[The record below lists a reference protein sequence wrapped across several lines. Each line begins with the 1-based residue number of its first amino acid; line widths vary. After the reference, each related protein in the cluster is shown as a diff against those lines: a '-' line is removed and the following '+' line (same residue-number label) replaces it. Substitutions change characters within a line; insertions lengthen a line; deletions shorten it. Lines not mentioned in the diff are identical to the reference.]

1 MNKLLVIL
9 VAIIFSLSIE
19 SNAQKNEKATPFE
32 KIQFID
38 NIPYFMY
45 KDTWCEILKIEDVSI
60 NKFIEYAK
68 ESEPRKWKYAIV
80 RYTHYIMDDF
90 DIHVKDKVSV
100 SFKRKGEILTRNLKL
115 KKENRDLATKFY
127 LENIGLN
134 RINRKHS
141 IAIPADYLYLNT
153 RLDGYVKT
161 KSNWLSNDEAL
172 HDLEHLEWQIKNNYS
187 YVNLR
192 GFNYSLGIDAI
203 IADLKDGIS
212 KRDFAMQIKMFM
224 ANFGDGHS
232 RVSMKYIFTKKE
244 LGRLPFQII
253 KNGKEF
259 YAVSGKEH
267 DFYNKKFPILKS
279 INGFDLP
286 YLYNIAERFI
296 PKTTCKFVERNTL
309 EYLDNIKFI
318 LALAGQKDIKS
329 LDIELSNGDIVY
341 REKIKI
347 NNYKYYPL
355 LKRFRL
361 KKEVIGNN
369 IGYLAFNRHM
379 YSSKKFISALH
390 KSMDSLK
397 NTNGLIIDIRGN
409 GGGSRKPLLALLPYF
424 IKKPVVVNVARYR
437 IDVAA
442 DVHPINGYL
451 DYRFSYPESYS
462 GFSKEEKE
470 SIKEFKKYFNPTRLI
485 SNKKYTDY
493 HYALVSP
500 NINETSYF
508 YSKDVIVLV
517 DEGCFSA
524 SDIFAAGIRLGD
536 NVKLLGNT
544 TGGGSGGSQKR
555 ILPNSN
561 IKVKLSSMFSYQ
573 PDGATYDSHGVVPD
587 FQVNYTLD
595 DRLGKTDSQ
604 LKKAMFILNR
614 K

>member
-9 VAIIFSLSIE
+9 VTIIFALSME
-19 SNAQKNEKATPFE
+19 SNAQRNEKATPFE

-38 NIPYFMY
+38 DIPYFMY
-45 KDTWCEILKIEDVSI
+45 EDTWCEILKIEDVSI
-60 NKFIEYAK
+60 NKFIECAK
-68 ESEPRKWKYAIV
+68 DYKPRDWKYAIV
-80 RYTHYIMDDF
+80 RYTHYIMDYF
-90 DIHVKDKVSV
+90 GIYVKDKVSV
-100 SFKRKGEILTRNLKL
+100 AFKCKGNVLTRDLKL
-115 KKENRDLATKFY
+115 KKENRDSATKFY
-127 LENIGLN
+127 LKNIGLN
-134 RINRKHS
+134 RVNREHS
-141 IAIPADYLYLNT
+141 IVIPADYLYLNT

-161 KSNWLSNDEAL
+161 KSNWISRDEAL

-192 GFNYSLGIDAI
+192 GFDYSLGIDAI

-212 KRDFAMQIKMFM
+212 RRDFAMQIKMFM

-232 RVSMKYIFTKKE
+232 RVSMKYVLTKKE
-244 LGRLPFQII
+244 LGRLPFQIR

-267 DFYNKKFPILKS
+267 DFYNKNFPIIKS

-296 PKTTCKFVERNTL
+296 PKKTCKFVERNTL
-309 EYLDNIKFI
+309 EYLNNIKFI

-329 LDIELSNGDIVY
+329 LDIELSNGDIAY

-347 NNYKYYPL
+347 SNYKYSPL
-355 LKRFRL
+355 LKRHHL
-361 KKEVIGNN
+361 KREVLDNN
-369 IGYLAFNRHM
+369 IGYLAFNKHM
-379 YSSKKFISALH
+379 YSFEKFTNALH

-409 GGGSRKPLLALLPYF
+409 GGGSRRPLLALLPYF

-437 IDVAA
+437 IDAEK

-508 YSKDVIVLV
+508 YNKDVIVLV

-587 FQVNYTLD
+587 FQINYTLD

-604 LKKAMFILNR
+604 LEKAISILN
-614 K
+614 KK